1 MLQTAFTKL
10 VGCSVPIQQAGMG
23 GAATPGLA
31 AAVSAAGGLGMVCL
45 PMVPADDVAVTVA
58 ALAKGTAGPVGI
70 NFLIPFLDVAA
81 VEAAAPHC
89 RVVEFFYG
97 DPQAGLVERVHAAGA
112 LADWQVGS
120 ADEAKAAVQAG
131 CDFVVAQG
139 TEAGGHIRGTTG
151 LLALLDEVLGAVEVP
166 VLAAGGIGSARA
178 MAAALAAGADGVR
191 VGTRF
196 VATAESGSH
205 PAYIQAL
212 VEASAADTVITTAF
226 SGMWPDAP
234 HRALRSAVTAMET
247 FGGDTVGEMDLGPAR
262 MPIPKGAVP
271 SPTRDTTGAIPAMAL
286 YAGESVGN
294 VVRVQSAAE
303 VVRELAEGAER
314 LLRGP
319 GITTL

>member
-1 MLQTAFTKL
+1 MHRT
-10 VGCSVPIQQAGMG
+10 
-23 GAATPGLA
+23 
-31 AAVSAAGGLGMVCL
+31 
-45 PMVPADDVAVTVA
+45 
-58 ALAKGTAGPVGI
+58 
-70 NFLIPFLDVAA
+70 
-81 VEAAAPHC
+81 
-89 RVVEFFYG
+89 
-97 DPQAGLVERVHAAGA
+97 GA

-166 VLAAGGIGSARA
+166 VLAAGGIGSPRA
-178 MAAALAAGADGVR
+178 MATAMAAGADGVR

-196 VATAESGSH
+196 VATVESGAH

-212 VEASAADTVITTAF
+212 VEASAADTVITTTF

-234 HRALRSAVTAMET
+234 HRVLRSAVAAVKAFE
-247 FGGDTVGEMDLGPAR
+247 GETVGEMDLGSAR

-271 SPTRDTTGAIPAMAL
+271 SPTRDTTGAISAMAL

-294 VVRVQSAAE
+294 VTQVQSAGD
-303 VVRELAEGAER
+303 VVRELADGAKQ
-314 LLRGP
+314 LLRAWQ
-319 GITTL
+319 

>member
-1 MLQTAFTKL
+1 MLQTAFTRMT
-10 VGCSVPIQQAGMG
+10 GCSVPIQQAGMG

-31 AAVSAAGGLGMVCL
+31 AAVSAAGGLGMVSL
-45 PMVPADDVAVTVA
+45 PMVPAEDVAVIVA
-58 ALAKGTAGPVGI
+58 ALAKGATGPVGI
-70 NFLIPFLDVAA
+70 NFLIPFLDLAA
-81 VEAAAPHC
+81 VEAAARHC

-151 LLALLDEVLGAVEVP
+151 LLALLDEILAAVEVP
-166 VLAAGGIGSARA
+166 VLAAGGIGSART

-196 VATAESGSH
+196 VATAESGAH

-212 VEASAADTVITTAF
+212 VQASAADTVITTAF

-234 HRALRSAVTAMET
+234 HRVLRSAVTAMEAFSGET
-247 FGGDTVGEMDLGPAR
+247 TGEMDLGPAR

-294 VVRVQSAAE
+294 VARVQSAAD

-314 LLRGP
+314 LLRARV
-319 GITTL
+319 

>member
-1 MLQTAFTKL
+1 MLETAFTRL
-10 VGCSVPIQQAGMG
+10 IGCSVPIQQAGMG
-23 GAATPGLA
+23 GAATPELA
-31 AAVSAAGGLGMVCL
+31 AAVADAGGLGMVNMV
-45 PMVPADDVAVTVA
+45 MVPAAEVATAVA
-58 ALAKGTAGPVGI
+58 GLAKATSGPVGI
-70 NFLIPFLDVAA
+70 NFLMPFLDLA
-81 VEAAAPHC
+81 VVDAAAPHC

-151 LLALLDEVLGAVEVP
+151 LLALLDEILAAVEVP
-166 VLAAGGIGSARA
+166 VLAAGGIGSART

-196 VATAESGSH
+196 VATAESGAH

-212 VEASAADTVITTAF
+212 VQASAADTVITTAF

-234 HRALRSAVTAMET
+234 HRVLRSAVTAMEAFSGET
-247 FGGDTVGEMDLGPAR
+247 TGEMDLGPAR

-294 VVRVQSAAE
+294 VARVQSAAD

-314 LLRGP
+314 LLRARV
-319 GITTL
+319 